1 MAITLEYS
9 LDRGSTWTQLTEYV
23 HPTSAGVHLKHV
35 KVGSIFE
42 TTDNT
47 VRFRLTGT
55 DAANWGLMGWA
66 FKTPTTV
73 PKDRD
78 NV

>member
-9 LDRGSTWTQLTEYV
+9 TDRGSTWTTLAEYT
-23 HPTSAGVHLKHV
+23 HPTSVGVHPKHV
-35 KVGSIFE
+35 KLGALLK
-42 TTDNT
+42 TTQHT

-55 DAANWGLMGWA
+55 DAANWGLFDWA
-66 FKTPTTV
+66 LMAPDTV
-73 PKDRD
+73 MKDRD